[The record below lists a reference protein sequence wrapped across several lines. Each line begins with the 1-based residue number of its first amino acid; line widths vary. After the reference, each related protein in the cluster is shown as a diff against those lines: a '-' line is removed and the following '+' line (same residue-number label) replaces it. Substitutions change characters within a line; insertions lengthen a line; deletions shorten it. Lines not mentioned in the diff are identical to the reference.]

1 MDRKKGGKQVKSSD
15 AYEKGLT
22 QPTNPDQMPV
32 RPIDM
37 VNRGAYP
44 QVLSAIRKL
53 FGYE

>member
-1 MDRKKGGKQVKSSD
+1 VYRKKGGKKVNPND
-15 AYEKGLT
+15 AYDKGLNE
-22 QPTNPDQMPV
+22 PKNPEQMPV